1 MAKMSSDDER
11 SLQHDLEHALALSK
25 ESFELECMQRRFNS
39 EFPSPSSDSSWTS
52 FPKDLIMPPTQTRR
66 GRGAVISPPPPSA
79 RRASTTSNLSNFS
92 HQYAMVK
99 SKSFSDS
106 QNLQGRV
113 LKTSKS
119 CYSDNLI
126 DFGTIEDGLC
136 DKKND
141 ILEIFDPI
149 LNEKTQTPPPPLKK
163 LSLDV
168 DPFEYIASAS
178 QQISQCVKEPI
189 KEEIVKV
196 SDSPQ
201 ASSQIVEYK
210 GPKLNKKKKIASC
223 DKELIDYAK
232 MLNDVR
238 ALYKNED
245 VKTNPGILFSPKG
258 PFKCGEEQIVKLR
271 VHMEKRKPTVL
282 SCDINSC
289 IDVIVCQALVNFDVS
304 EDSCNFI
311 FRNLSTEEYL
321 SNQSRLGEYTY
332 IQEKIRLFG
341 RQTNTNFIEL
351 VLLPLSDLQRNLRR
365 LSLDDRKDSEIHPE
379 DVSSSDSVDTLNY
392 DHIKILVE
400 TVKMESRSL
409 MKSVAFS
416 SPDERSV
423 LKPNYLAKVLQAVK
437 AVCTLLGNLETI
449 ELYEAC
455 DRLTRECCAIEK
467 SNYSADRIQSAMANL
482 QKNVFNLIDIYSKT
496 FRVDFSLHE
505 NNCRINS
512 KKTSDMPETLLVR
525 TCALHRLKINWSNY
539 KEFGV
544 TVSLYH
550 GTNRMTNPIKIPFK
564 ERSEGFYECV
574 FFDSWLDLYEVC
586 SLPRESRLVFN
597 IVGIDSGN
605 VHELGWTSLQL
616 FDHEHFLAQGSFVLL
631 IWSNDFEKELGPS
644 PDAGSH
650 PNADLCP
657 LLSVELPEISPAK
670 YPHVEPKNVVSG
682 SLKNLDQNTRDVL
695 NEMCESDM
703 EDFYE
708 LGPTQKSYLW
718 ERRRYLT
725 EIPSALHKILL
736 SCPLWNNY
744 NLKEI
749 YGLLKIWKPPENP
762 IEALVLLH
770 PRFPDVI
777 VRDYGTRILES
788 ARDEELVNYLPQLI
802 QVIKFETWLVDSPVI
817 KFLLNKCLISPVI
830 AHHTYWFID
839 QIVPKQ
845 NHHALEEHL
854 IEDKKASR
862 HKRRYQIFLRSLYI
876 VLGEAFQVRFN
887 KQQSMIL
894 LLNEAATNV
903 RGAKESQRSN
913 VLRQSLSAV
922 DFHLHDFP
930 SPLPIRPGIVVK
942 GLDLSSC
949 SYFTSNAVPL
959 KLSFLET
966 ELKTLF
972 KIGEDLRQ
980 DMFTLQLVRTMNDIW
995 LKAGLDL
1002 KIITFACLPTGLN
1015 SGMIELVSD
1024 AKTLREIQVAG
1035 TNGVAGSFKDK
1046 SLFDWLEKRNP
1057 PEILKD
1063 VINNFTRSCAGYS
1076 VITYVLGICDRHN
1089 DNIMVT
1095 KRGHL
1100 FHIDFGKFLG
1110 DAQMFGAFKRDRVP
1124 FVLTR
1129 DMVYVINGI
1138 EGPDEKIRFQ
1148 SFVDLCCRSFNL
1160 IRKNGNAL
1168 LNLLELMARS
1178 GIPRV
1183 NLDAVK
1189 YVRNA
1194 LLPDLSKSEAAATF
1208 TRMIEESLSSWFTQ
1222 WNFFIH
1228 NLGQLRF
1235 NSEDNSMEGQDKLL
1249 SFVNGHYS
1257 LKEDGLITSVSVYG
1271 IQKRYRPEKHYV
1283 FILKVERENSTQGS
1297 SSYLFRTYK
1306 EFCELDSMIQR
1317 TFPEYRGS
1325 SSLPKGMT
1333 FGRTEIHEVAER
1345 RRQNVANF
1353 IVQLFSS
1360 SWDIKHSN
1368 LVYTFFHPML
1378 RDQEESRVHFRKLK
1392 NSHKD
1397 IEGGGSHLK
1406 LSLEYRGDSLFI
1418 MVYHARNLKESPVN
1432 SYVKMYLHPD
1442 YKKETK
1448 RKTKIIK
1455 KDANPS
1461 YMETI
1466 SYQMPKYTLQSR
1478 ILYVTVRETDRFQG
1492 DAFLGAVVL
1501 PLNNTDFNGE
1511 EIWYPLMNLNKPC

>member
-1 MAKMSSDDER
+1 MRVFFCLCSVKKPKDGNILCVINTKMSSDDER
-11 SLQHDLEHALALSK
+11 SLQHDLEHALAL
-25 ESFELECMQRRFNS
+25 N
-39 EFPSPSSDSSWTS
+39 
-52 FPKDLIMPPTQTRR
+52 LIMPPTQTRR

-332 IQEKIRLFG
+332 IQKKIRLFG

-512 KKTSDMPETLLVR
+512 KRTSDMPETLLVR

-550 GTNRMTNPIKIPFK
+550 GTNRMTNPIKITVQ
-564 ERSEGFYECV
+564 RA
-574 FFDSWLDLYEVC
+574 
-586 SLPRESRLVFN
+586 ESRLVFN

-862 HKRRYQIFLRSLYI
+862 HKRRYIKF
-876 VLGEAFQVRFN
+876 F
-887 KQQSMIL
+887 
-894 LLNEAATNV
+894 
-903 RGAKESQRSN
+903 
-913 VLRQSLSAV
+913 
-922 DFHLHDFP
+922 
-930 SPLPIRPGIVVK
+930 
-942 GLDLSSC
+942 
-949 SYFTSNAVPL
+949 
-959 KLSFLET
+959 
-966 ELKTLF
+966 
-972 KIGEDLRQ
+972 
-980 DMFTLQLVRTMNDIW
+980 
-995 LKAGLDL
+995 
-1002 KIITFACLPTGLN
+1002 
-1015 SGMIELVSD
+1015 
-1024 AKTLREIQVAG
+1024 
-1035 TNGVAGSFKDK
+1035 
-1046 SLFDWLEKRNP
+1046 
-1057 PEILKD
+1057 
-1063 VINNFTRSCAGYS
+1063 
-1076 VITYVLGICDRHN
+1076 CD
-1089 DNIMVT
+1089 
-1095 KRGHL
+1095 
-1100 FHIDFGKFLG
+1100 
-1110 DAQMFGAFKRDRVP
+1110 P
-1124 FVLTR
+1124 
-1129 DMVYVINGI
+1129 
-1138 EGPDEKIRFQ
+1138 
-1148 SFVDLCCRSFNL
+1148 
-1160 IRKNGNAL
+1160 
-1168 LNLLELMARS
+1168 
-1178 GIPRV
+1178 
-1183 NLDAVK
+1183 
-1189 YVRNA
+1189 
-1194 LLPDLSKSEAAATF
+1194 
-1208 TRMIEESLSSWFTQ
+1208 
-1222 WNFFIH
+1222 
-1228 NLGQLRF
+1228 
-1235 NSEDNSMEGQDKLL
+1235 
-1249 SFVNGHYS
+1249 
-1257 LKEDGLITSVSVYG
+1257 
-1271 IQKRYRPEKHYV
+1271 
-1283 FILKVERENSTQGS
+1283 
-1297 SSYLFRTYK
+1297 
-1306 EFCELDSMIQR
+1306 
-1317 TFPEYRGS
+1317 
-1325 SSLPKGMT
+1325 
-1333 FGRTEIHEVAER
+1333 
-1345 RRQNVANF
+1345 
-1353 IVQLFSS
+1353 
-1360 SWDIKHSN
+1360 
-1368 LVYTFFHPML
+1368 
-1378 RDQEESRVHFRKLK
+1378 
-1392 NSHKD
+1392 
-1397 IEGGGSHLK
+1397 
-1406 LSLEYRGDSLFI
+1406 
-1418 MVYHARNLKESPVN
+1418 
-1432 SYVKMYLHPD
+1432 
-1442 YKKETK
+1442 
-1448 RKTKIIK
+1448 
-1455 KDANPS
+1455 
-1461 YMETI
+1461 
-1466 SYQMPKYTLQSR
+1466 YTL
-1478 ILYVTVRETDRFQG
+1478 Y
-1492 DAFLGAVVL
+1492 
-1501 PLNNTDFNGE
+1501 
-1511 EIWYPLMNLNKPC
+1511 